1 MPKTWSS
8 WMLGVMSSFALRLLG
23 RRTPDMLRV
32 SSRGTAVCRRS
43 WSTSFLQWSSRLFQ
57 ILAGCSPEHFA
68 HPRQCSEAE
77 VFTRSVP
84 WCCPGLLPGYPGRG
98 PMSISLSVS
107 LISAFCLRRGRGT
120 STSDRPR
127 RFGSY
132 ACSNS
137 FWVMVPW
144 FATAELRRRPGRKWR
159 SRRAW
164 LASPRLSYDP
174 T

>member
-32 SSRGTAVCRRS
+32 SSRCTAVCRRS

-98 PMSISLSVS
+98 PMSISLSLS
-107 LISAFCLRRGRGT
+107 LIARGGLAPMRAATHSGSWCLGLLLR
-120 STSDRPR
+120 
-127 RFGSY
+127 SY
-132 ACSNS
+132 AEGLGGSGE
-137 FWVMVPW
+137 
-144 FATAELRRRPGRKWR
+144 ADGPG
-159 SRRAW
+159 SPV
-164 LASPRLSYDP
+164 LA
-174 T
+174 